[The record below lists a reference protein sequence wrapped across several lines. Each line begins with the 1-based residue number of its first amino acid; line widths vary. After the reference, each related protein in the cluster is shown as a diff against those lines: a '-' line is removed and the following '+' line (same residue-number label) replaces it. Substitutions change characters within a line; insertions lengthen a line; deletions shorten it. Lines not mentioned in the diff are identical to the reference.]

1 MDNKKPSLVDQLIEV
16 LSLERHP
23 EGGFF
28 RQTYRSTG
36 EIPHHSL
43 PADYSGDRA
52 FSTAIY
58 FLLSGDDFSA
68 FHRIL
73 SDEVWHFYAGTS
85 IAINM
90 IYPDGRIEIIQLG
103 PDYASGEVFQAVIP
117 GGCWF
122 AALLVD
128 PDSYALVGCTV
139 SPGFD
144 FVDFELGE
152 RQSLIDAYPQH
163 ADVITR
169 LTRN

>member
-1 MDNKKPSLVDQLIEV
+1 MENKMPSPVDQLIEI

-28 RQTYRSTG
+28 RQTYRSKG
-36 EIPHHSL
+36 EILQHTL
-43 PADYSGDRA
+43 PAGYNGDRA

-73 SDEVWHFYAGTS
+73 SDEMWHFYAGSS
-85 IAINM
+85 IAIN
-90 IYPDGRIEIIQLG
+90 IIHPDGRLEILQLG
-103 PDYASGEVFQAVIP
+103 PDYASGGGFQAVIP

-144 FVDFELGE
+144 FADFELGQ
-152 RQSLIDAYPQH
+152 RQSLIDSYPQH